1 MSVGDAVRAE
11 ETLPRRNGELVF
23 DAPWQSRAFSVAVA
37 LAESGACE
45 WDDFRSRLIGQIDA
59 WDEGSEWRYYDHWLA
74 ALERLLV
81 ERGITTVAEL
91 DRRTDVV
98 AHAAAN
104 EHEHDHD
111 HDHDHDPDHGEDHHH
126 G

>member
-1 MSVGDAVRAE
+1 VSVGDAVRAE

-45 WDDFRSRLIGQIDA
+45 WDDFRSRLIAQIDV
-59 WDEGSEWRYYDHWLA
+59 WDEGREWRYYDHWLA

-91 DRRTDVV
+91 DQRTDVV
-98 AHAAAN
+98 ALAAAN
-104 EHEHDHD
+104 EHDHD
-111 HDHDHDPDHGEDHHH
+111 HDDDGEDHHH
-126 G
+126 HV